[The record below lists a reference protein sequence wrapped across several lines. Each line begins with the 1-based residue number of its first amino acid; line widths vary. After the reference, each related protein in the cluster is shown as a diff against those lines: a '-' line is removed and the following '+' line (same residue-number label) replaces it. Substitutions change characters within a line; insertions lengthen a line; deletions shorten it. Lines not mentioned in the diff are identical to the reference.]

1 MYILEEEADVK
12 EQAFAPG
19 PGKNTKKKGD
29 EADPGPSEFP
39 GEDGRRSR
47 RVGPSGPKR
56 KGDIVISVLHK
67 SIDLKWQLGDK
78 EPTASGRVF

>member
-1 MYILEEEADVK
+1 MTGIYVYANGKMYILEEEADVK

-19 PGKNTKKKGD
+19 PGKNTKKKG
-29 EADPGPSEFP
+29 G
-39 GEDGRRSR
+39 
-47 RVGPSGPKR
+47 
-56 KGDIVISVLHK
+56 IVISVLHK

>member
-19 PGKNTKKKGD
+19 PGKNTKKKG
-29 EADPGPSEFP
+29 G
-39 GEDGRRSR
+39 
-47 RVGPSGPKR
+47 
-56 KGDIVISVLHK
+56 IVISVLHK

-78 EPTASGRVF
+78 ESTASGRVF